1 MTEQIKCACTDFYE
15 QDAVKYLLGDSFH
28 PGGLNLTKKLGQ
40 ELSLHETDQVLDIAS
55 GEGTSAI
62 FMARTFGCGV
72 TGVDLS
78 MANLEL
84 AQKKADE
91 NCLSN
96 VLFRLGDAEK
106 LPTADQEFSSVIS
119 ECAFCTFPDKKTAAA
134 EMFRVLKP
142 GGKVGITDMV
152 VEQETL
158 PEEMKT
164 LLYHAACVADART
177 AEGYNEILKNAGFQ
191 DLKYFDHSYTLNE
204 MLSDIRKKLLFAEL
218 AVGLKKLDLGEIDF
232 ANVKRIL
239 AEAEDLVKRGV
250 IGYGIITGVRE

>member
-1 MTEQIKCACTDFYE
+1 MTEQIKCACTGFYE

-28 PGGLNLTKKLGQ
+28 PGGLDLTKKLGQ
-40 ELSLHETDQVLDIAS
+40 AIALQENDQVLDIAS
-55 GEGTSAI
+55 GEGTSAF
-62 FMARTFGCGV
+62 FMAQTFGCMV

-78 MANLEL
+78 RANLEL
-84 AQKKADE
+84 AQKKAAE
-91 NCLSN
+91 NGLHK
-96 VLFRLGDAEK
+96 VFFRLGDAEK
-106 LPTADQEFSSVIS
+106 LPVANKEFSSVIS

-134 EMFRVLKP
+134 EMYRVLKP

-177 AEGYNEILKNAGFQ
+177 AEGYIGILESAGFRNLQ
-191 DLKYFDHSYTLNE
+191 YFDHSYTLNE
-204 MLSDIRKKLLFAEL
+204 MLNDIRKRLLLAEL
-218 AVGLKKLDLGEIDF
+218 AVGLKKMDLGDIDF
-232 ANVKRIL
+232 ANVKKIL

-250 IGYGIITGVRE
+250 IGYGIITGVKE